1 MRSNMAF
8 LIVIGSLCMTLPAM
22 AADSES
28 ALGTAHELDVSQ
40 TVAVSLPPSR
50 PPAQVAVSLP
60 PSRPPAQVAVSL
72 PPSRP
77 PAQVA
82 VSLPPSRPPAQV
94 AVSLPPSRPPVHVAS
109 LRSALHEIEA
119 DTRNQRDARRDDLGG
134 GACGEAR
141 SARCNGGVR
150 HQSYVAGGSGGAASF
165 VFR

>member
-50 PPAQVAVSLP
+50 PPAQI
-60 PSRPPAQVAVSL
+60 
-72 PPSRP
+72 
-77 PAQVA
+77 A

-94 AVSLPPSRPPVHVAS
+94 AVSLPPSRPPVHVA
-109 LRSALHEIEA
+109 
-119 DTRNQRDARRDDLGG
+119 
-134 GACGEAR
+134 
-141 SARCNGGVR
+141 
-150 HQSYVAGGSGGAASF
+150 
-165 VFR
+165 